1 MTLLRT
7 ECNVPIIWYQT
18 ETLTRS
24 ISPQPRQRRSGLDL
38 MWSDDVITV
47 INSNLGGVSG
57 NNIQIRPTTLCC
69 CFFHHHAATRLC
81 SYRRNSGFPSLTL
94 PCLLPGYF
102 IFHSFSTFEKL
113 CPLIVFTLRS
123 AGGPGREMSQTQY
136 RHLQSPGADTCHIY
150 RNQQWRRCLVMGD
163 CECEQVQRTVLSTQL
178 STLQSRRRDIKDRQT
193 GLSLHIMTGVSL
205 STWCRDL
212 LQCGVGRRPRSERW
226 GDWGVPA
233 ISGGDVRVSGGT
245 DLHLSSPPQQSVG
258 DRGEWGL
265 SAVRCE
271 VGHNSQSALFTEEF
285 CQ

>member
-38 MWSDDVITV
+38 KWSDDLITV

-123 AGGPGREMSQTQY
+123 AGRPGRQISQTQY

-150 RNQQWRRCLVMGD
+150 RNQ
-163 CECEQVQRTVLSTQL
+163 
-178 STLQSRRRDIKDRQT
+178 
-193 GLSLHIMTGVSL
+193 
-205 STWCRDL
+205 
-212 LQCGVGRRPRSERW
+212 
-226 GDWGVPA
+226 
-233 ISGGDVRVSGGT
+233 
-245 DLHLSSPPQQSVG
+245 
-258 DRGEWGL
+258 
-265 SAVRCE
+265 
-271 VGHNSQSALFTEEF
+271 
-285 CQ
+285 